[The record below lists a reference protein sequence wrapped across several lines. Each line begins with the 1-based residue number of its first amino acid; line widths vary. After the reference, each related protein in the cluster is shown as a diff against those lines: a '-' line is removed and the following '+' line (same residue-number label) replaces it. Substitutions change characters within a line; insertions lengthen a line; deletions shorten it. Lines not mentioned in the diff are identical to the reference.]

1 MIDKS
6 ALVDARLS
14 RVLTQYRESPNL
26 LGVAGAYLSE
36 LTDVMD
42 RADAIPSAF
51 DMDTSTGDQL
61 TIIGRWLGFPRTHG
75 EGARVRAFGFERLP
89 PVLTALIDN
98 DNAIAVDNGEA
109 LVIETDRTEA
119 RQAGFDLVAEAA
131 TTYSVAGFC
140 EGAFFA
146 CPDGTAFEEHTF
158 SDDDTYRR
166 WLKARRRQINASL
179 SLKYTRQELET
190 AAGEI
195 FGATAKLVKEKP
207 GIVTVCL
214 ERLFTEAELRL
225 LELASLV
232 LPVPPGIAVEWAHSD
247 GTAFGFGE
255 GWGETC
261 SSSFYGVIR
270 SNLNRKPKSDVFGFG
285 PDFSG
290 LCEGFF
296 YSGNPQDLE

>member
-1 MIDKS
+1 MIDK
-6 ALVDARLS
+6 AAIVDTRLS

-51 DMDTSTGDQL
+51 DLDTSTGDQL
-61 TIIGRWLGFPRTHG
+61 TLIGRWLGFPRTHG
-75 EGARVRAFGFERLP
+75 EGARVRAFGF
-89 PVLTALIDN
+89 
-98 DNAIAVDNGEA
+98 
-109 LVIETDRTEA
+109 A
-119 RQAGFDLVAEAA
+119 RDEVK
-131 TTYSVAGFC
+131 TTYPVAGFC

-146 CPDGTAFEEHTF
+146 CPDGTEFEEHTF
-158 SDDDTYRR
+158 SDDGTYRR
-166 WLKARRRQINASL
+166 WLKARRRQVNASL
-179 SLKYTRQELET
+179 SLKYTRQELEA

-195 FGATAKLVKEKP
+195 FGATARLVKEKP

-214 ERLFTEAELRL
+214 ERFFTEAELRL
-225 LELASLV
+225 LALASLV
-232 LPVPPGIAVEWAHSD
+232 LPVPPGIAIEWAHSD
-247 GTAFGFGE
+247 GAAFGFGA
-255 GWGETC
+255 GWGEVCTGG
-261 SSSFYGVIR
+261 FYGVIR
-270 SNLNRKPKSDVFGFG
+270 DNLDRKPKSDVFGFG